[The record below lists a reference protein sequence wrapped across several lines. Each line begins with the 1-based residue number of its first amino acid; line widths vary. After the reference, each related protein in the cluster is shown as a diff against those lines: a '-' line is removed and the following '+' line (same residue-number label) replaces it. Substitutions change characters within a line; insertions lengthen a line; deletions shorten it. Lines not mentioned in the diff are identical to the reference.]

1 MSKSQENQNQ
11 KTEIVNV
18 QIETDNSVRIC
29 GILDQLDFD
38 DNFQI
43 ALLLWPAVR
52 KRKLGLHEAAYLA
65 DLYVDELE
73 SYYDETGLSLYQARQ
88 ELAQEQRN
96 IEEVLKKREG
106 K

>member
-1 MSKSQENQNQ
+1 MDSKSQENQ

-18 QIETDNSVRIC
+18 QITTDNSVRIC

-43 ALLLWPAVR
+43 ALLLWPAYS
-52 KRKLGLHEAAYLA
+52 KGKIGLHEAAYLA

-73 SYYDETGLSLYQARQ
+73 SYYEETGLALYQARR
-88 ELAQEQRN
+88 ELEQEQKN
-96 IEEVLKKREG
+96 IDEVLRKREG